1 MQQSSLPNLLECI
14 EMRHWQKAIDII
26 SVDSNAVYARRRSR
40 GILNNN
46 DNCRLA
52 IHELCKI
59 ASKPT
64 SVRFSKDEFSDDEE
78 EEEDD
83 EDDDSNETAELDKIF
98 DACELEEGTKIYE
111 VTQYMIDM
119 SHSLGPTEVA
129 APCNNNNNHD
139 ENENENRNINNH
151 IHNHNNI
158 DDLAPRIE
166 EQPRMLGMLEGN
178 DSEIR
183 GDEIGDYN
191 NDDEIDGIN
200 NNNIHDG
207 DLGEE
212 EGETENDE
220 NNGRHSRGD
229 TSTSNNNLNT
239 SASTAAI
246 HESILT
252 VADSMGKTPLH
263 ILCENS
269 CDSNMMRV
277 ILESTREVTGNPFAP
292 TALSLILAKDSRGS
306 TPLHYLAYSRQCPF
320 SSLKLIMDYC
330 KPRSS
335 SSSRHCYPDDTTTT
349 TTCNS
354 SDSSYDEKQQQQQ
367 PQSSRWI
374 DPTLCTDEDGETPLH
389 WALDGYMSPR
399 RILELTRHSLD
410 AIMVRNQKGKRPFDQ
425 FTSNFVH
432 SDWTE
437 HDICGREAWD
447 NIQEYLRAVHHNY
460 SRKKN
465 KHGDIHSQI
474 HIDTRT
480 VGGDYSNGND
490 HDNDQNSNNEQQQQQ
505 NRQGESDSK
514 KSSEWLPLHFIA
526 AAPFDF
532 PPVFT
537 DLALKYGKGDLQKAD
552 RASGKLPLHFA
563 CERKSTSTNTPVS
576 DDCLDN
582 NNSNTNETNETENE
596 NITNTNANTDSVA
609 IKILKAFPR
618 ASMMK
623 VTTTNQ
629 LALHIAVQT
638 QQPMSLIAALIR
650 TYPRSLNIQDP
661 ITKLLPYALAG
672 VEDGKS
678 GRNSNCNSDNN
689 ESLSVSFSLLRADPS
704 VLHLVKKS
712 QRIRDFTNVVRPT
725 RMAGNNSDFLEKKAV
740 AVDESYMEHS
750 SRRIRR
756 LTIR

>member
-1 MQQSSLPNLLECI
+1 
-14 EMRHWQKAIDII
+14 MRHWQKAIDII
-26 SVDSNAVYARRRSR
+26 SVDSNAVYTRRRSR

-46 DNCRLA
+46 NCRLA

-78 EEEDD
+78 EDDD
-83 EDDDSNETAELDKIF
+83 EDDHSNETAELDKIF

-111 VTQYMIDM
+111 VTQYMIGM
-119 SHSLGPTEVA
+119 SHSLGPTKVA
-129 APCNNNNNHD
+129 APCNNNNYD
-139 ENENENRNINNH
+139 ENENHHNINND
-151 IHNHNNI
+151 NHNI
-158 DDLAPRIE
+158 DDLAPIE
-166 EQPRMLGMLEGN
+166 EQQLVLEGN
-178 DSEIR
+178 DNEIR
-183 GDEIGDYN
+183 GDEIGD
-191 NDDEIDGIN
+191 DDN
-200 NNNIHDG
+200 NNNIHDD
-207 DLGEE
+207 DLDE

-220 NNGRHSRGD
+220 NNDRNRVD

-239 SASTAAI
+239 TSTAAI

-252 VADSMGKTPLH
+252 VSDSMGKTPLH

-292 TALSLILAKDSRGS
+292 TVLSLILAKDSRGS

-320 SSLKLIMDYC
+320 SSLKLMMDYC

-335 SSSRHCYPDDTTTT
+335 YSDDTTTT
-349 TTCNS
+349 TSNS
-354 SDSSYDEKQQQQQ
+354 SDVSNDEIQQQQ
-367 PQSSRWI
+367 PPPSRWI
-374 DPTLCTDEDGETPLH
+374 DPTLCTDLDGETPLH

-437 HDICGREAWD
+437 HDICGRDAWD

-465 KHGDIHSQI
+465 KHDSDIHS
-474 HIDTRT
+474 DTGT
-480 VGGDYSNGND
+480 VGGNYCSGND
-490 HDNDQNSNNEQQQQQ
+490 NDNDNNSNNEQQHQHNPQE
-505 NRQGESDSK
+505 ESDFK
-514 KSSEWLPLHFIA
+514 KNSEWLPLHFIA
-526 AAPFDF
+526 GAPFDF

-537 DLALKYGKGDLQKAD
+537 DLALKYGKDDLQKAD
-552 RASGKLPLHFA
+552 RASGKLPLHLA
-563 CERKSTSTNTPVS
+563 CERKSTNTPVS
-576 DDCLDN
+576 DDRLGS
-582 NNSNTNETNETENE
+582 SNNETENE
-596 NITNTNANTDSVA
+596 NNANANTDSVT
-609 IKILKAFPR
+609 IKILKSFPR

-623 VTTTNQ
+623 VRATNQ

-638 QQPMSLIAALIR
+638 RQPMSLIAALIR

-672 VEDGKS
+672 VEDCKS
-678 GRNSNCNSDNN
+678 NMNCNNTNSDNN
-689 ESLSVSFSLLRADPS
+689 ESLSVSFALLRADPS
-704 VLHLVKKS
+704 VLHLVQNS
-712 QRIRDFTNVVRPT
+712 QRIRNFTNVERPT
-725 RMAGNNSDFLEKKAV
+725 RTAGDNNDLLGNKAV
-740 AVDESYMEHS
+740 AIDESYMEHS